1 MHESPDQPEQT
12 GGIVALQT
20 RIVYALLL
28 VGAVVSLG
36 FLARAG
42 DTTQPSWWFFLP
54 LFGAWV
60 IFPYAA
66 VAIVVRWRP
75 ATPASHATLC
85 LAAALLSGFGILS
98 LYSAFVTHLDP
109 QSGIVLV
116 FLPLWQLIGLTPFL
130 LLSRHLARRD
140 G

>member
-1 MHESPDQPEQT
+1 MPESPDQPDQT
-12 GGIVALQT
+12 TGTVPVLT
-20 RIVYALLL
+20 RIIYALLL
-28 VGAVVSLG
+28 VGAIVTLG
-36 FLARAG
+36 FMAQAG

-54 LFGAWV
+54 IFGAWV
-60 IFPYAA
+60 AFPYAA
-66 VAIVVRWRP
+66 VAVVARWRP

-85 LAAALLSGFGILS
+85 IAAALLTGFGVLS